1 MRLHKVIRLESQA
14 NTIFLHVYCT
24 NTSLG
29 DFPKRHSGSNS
40 SESPKVLLSCE
51 TIPCCFW
58 SELTLKQIS
67 GQCLCRRALA
77 HQQLVFAEG
86 GLGEII
92 GGSLRFDQSGQ
103 ATQSLIP
110 LQMPEFNVGRFRLGL
125 GAAAVI

>member
-1 MRLHKVIRLESQA
+1 
-14 NTIFLHVYCT
+14 
-24 NTSLG
+24 
-29 DFPKRHSGSNS
+29 
-40 SESPKVLLSCE
+40 
-51 TIPCCFW
+51 
-58 SELTLKQIS
+58 
-67 GQCLCRRALA
+67 
-77 HQQLVFAEG
+77 VFAEG